1 MHVAAGSLPATAED
15 AAGRMRVVPY
25 DDSRRGEWDAFVDAH
40 PMAGYGH
47 QSATFALAA
56 ASSAVNHSLMLYDEG
71 RLQGVLPLFLVGS
84 RVLRVVP
91 VKTLRSGFEF
101 PAGPLLASTA
111 PKTIDRHLASLVGQ
125 AIAVADRLG
134 CDSLRL
140 TYPTITD
147 DRTAIERYG
156 YLPLRVFGFTETNVV
171 SLVLD
176 LAGEP
181 SFERRAAYACRQSI
195 RRAQELGAVVSVI
208 TDRATWDRCHELNV
222 QTMGPLAL
230 SREQM
235 EVVWREFVE
244 NGLATPFGC
253 VVDGEIVSVIVTLHA
268 RTASYYWLGFNR
280 RPPARGT
287 AHLTLHEAIRH
298 ARDRGTRFFEL
309 GSREFSHTKQLAIS
323 RFKESFGGSP
333 CYALD
338 GVLERR
344 PMKKALVDLALA
356 TVGTVRKRRKGESD
370 VGAAP
375 G

>member
-15 AAGRMRVVPY
+15 AAGRMRVVPC

-156 YLPLRVFGFTETNVV
+156 DLPLRVF
-171 SLVLD
+171 
-176 LAGEP
+176 
-181 SFERRAAYACRQSI
+181 
-195 RRAQELGAVVSVI
+195 VSV
-208 TDRATWDRCHELNV
+208 
-222 QTMGPLAL
+222 
-230 SREQM
+230 
-235 EVVWREFVE
+235 
-244 NGLATPFGC
+244 
-253 VVDGEIVSVIVTLHA
+253 
-268 RTASYYWLGFNR
+268 
-280 RPPARGT
+280 
-287 AHLTLHEAIRH
+287 
-298 ARDRGTRFFEL
+298 
-309 GSREFSHTKQLAIS
+309 
-323 RFKESFGGSP
+323 
-333 CYALD
+333 
-338 GVLERR
+338 
-344 PMKKALVDLALA
+344 
-356 TVGTVRKRRKGESD
+356 
-370 VGAAP
+370 
-375 G
+375 